1 MSMLRY
7 LSPGKGRE
15 GALSPLPSDAPVLKL
30 HVTNWGV
37 LILPAPENVGE
48 DPRDDTLLHGELDVR
63 VSGPRRCKRIR
74 VGLRSIIRLDMGGGR
89 KIEEDVLFER
99 KVEIIGA
106 STDGIWL
113 APGSQRFAFTII
125 IPSNLAVHDTHSNGK
140 ISHELYAELEG
151 MPEDLPRP
159 ASSSSLFGM
168 RRSGKRSPSSARSAS
183 ASRAP
188 SPSRAPRRGLWD
200 IPSVPPS
207 GAATPIGGSA
217 PAAPLALAGALA
229 NLSLENGHAAPTVA
243 SAHPGSGP
251 SSGAVSP
258 APGIDGA
265 QQPINPALLASEY
278 SFTVTRQ
285 EVPYLPRIPSYEDTN
300 FTDHASQTPWVTGT
314 HRSKKHIMIVY
325 NPNPL
330 GTTNELHDRADGQV
344 PGLGKWEM
352 TMVSDVWTICA
363 LMNLKFVVT
372 GIQPSTTIFAVRL
385 ALAQSWAII
394 SPRDEEGANRLTGTR
409 SFAIFESGKRP
420 PVGHH
425 YPDKHY
431 AAVWRGTGA
440 GGKDKATSEDGGEIK
455 LSATV
460 RLPTDEHVRPT
471 TLPGVVTPITVTHNL
486 VLEVFFS
493 VWGEDDRG
501 EAMKLPG
508 PGGLR
513 MLRVSRPI
521 TLPSCAL
528 IPEVIDLP
536 AYEEHHHDAIAPDE
550 DSIEMLQRGMKGA
563 GPLGDPGW
571 ALCACGRKLEE
582 MEARMRAAVIQEAN
596 GPLDG
601 ATSEKVEAE
610 RRGRQTRQNSY

>member
-1 MSMLRY
+1 MLRY

-188 SPSRAPRRGLWD
+188 SPSRAPRRGL
-200 IPSVPPS
+200 
-207 GAATPIGGSA
+207 
-217 PAAPLALAGALA
+217 
-229 NLSLENGHAAPTVA
+229 
-243 SAHPGSGP
+243 
-251 SSGAVSP
+251 SGAVSP

-521 TLPSCAL
+521 TLPSVN
-528 IPEVIDLP
+528 P
-536 AYEEHHHDAIAPDE
+536 
-550 DSIEMLQRGMKGA
+550 
-563 GPLGDPGW
+563 
-571 ALCACGRKLEE
+571 
-582 MEARMRAAVIQEAN
+582 
-596 GPLDG
+596 
-601 ATSEKVEAE
+601 
-610 RRGRQTRQNSY
+610 NS

>member
-7 LSPGKGRE
+7 LSPGRGRAE
-15 GALSPLPSDAPVLKL
+15 GSNSSSTSPLLADAPSLKL
-30 HVTNWGV
+30 HVMNWGV
-37 LILPAPENVGE
+37 LILPAPDHAG
-48 DPRDDTLLHGELDVR
+48 DPRHDPILHGELDVR

-113 APGSQRFAFTII
+113 APGSQRG
-125 IPSNLAVHDTHSNGK
+125 SN
-140 ISHELYAELEG
+140 
-151 MPEDLPRP
+151 
-159 ASSSSLFGM
+159 
-168 RRSGKRSPSSARSAS
+168 
-183 ASRAP
+183 SRAP
-188 SPSRAPRRGLWD
+188 SPSRARRSLWD
-200 IPSVPPS
+200 IPSMPPS
-207 GAATPIGGSA
+207 GAVTPIGGGA

-229 NLSLENGHAAPTVA
+229 NLSLENGHASPTVA
-243 SAHPGSGP
+243 SANSNSNQNPTSRPGSGSASP
-251 SSGAVSP
+251 SSP
-258 APGIDGA
+258 IEPH
-265 QQPINPALLASEY
+265 QPINPALLASEY
-278 SFTVTRQ
+278 SFSLTRQ

-300 FTDHASQTPWVTGT
+300 FTDHASQTPWVMGK
-314 HRSKKHIMIVY
+314 HRAKKHIMIVY

-330 GTTNELHDRADGQV
+330 ATTNELHDRANGHV
-344 PGLGKWEM
+344 RGLGEWEM
-352 TMVSDVWTICA
+352 LLVSDVWTICA
-363 LMNLKFVVT
+363 LMNLQFNVT
-372 GIQPSTTIFAVRL
+372 GIPASTTIFAVRL

-394 SPRDEEGANRLTGTR
+394 SPRDDQAANHLTGTR

-425 YPDKHY
+425 YPDKHFH
-431 AAVWRGTGA
+431 AIWRGTDA
-440 GGKDKATSEDGGEIK
+440 GGKDKPMANDGGS
-455 LSATV
+455 LHLAATV

-501 EAMKLPG
+501 EPMKVPG

-513 MLRVSRPI
+513 LLRVSRPI

-536 AYEEHHHDAIAPDE
+536 AYEEHQRDAIAPDE
-550 DSIEMLQRGMKGA
+550 DSIELLQRGMKGA

-571 ALCACGRKLEE
+571 ALCACGRKLED
-582 MEARMRAAVIQEAN
+582 MEARMRAAVIQEVTGN
-596 GPLDG
+596 NFDP
-601 ATSEKVEAE
+601 ATSEKVAAE
-610 RRGRQTRQNSY
+610 RRGRQERLDSY